1 MGVTALPDIC
11 AYLLEA
17 GMDPQMPAAVLQKGT
32 TAGQKRIVSTV
43 AELPEEVKRQ
53 GVETPA
59 IIVVGKVCALAEE
72 FAWYEKL
79 PLAGYKVLVTRPKD
93 LISTMS
99 AKLRTLGAEVLELPA
114 IRTEPLEDQRELHQA
129 FKLSISYK
137 VTLLRVPAEGSMS
150 LGTAKSIRTICPG
163 ISAFSICSIVSV

>member
-1 MGVTALPDIC
+1 
-11 AYLLEA
+11 
-17 GMDPQMPAAVLQKGT
+17 MDPQMPAAVLQKGT

-59 IIVVGKVCALAEE
+59 IIVVGKVCTLAEE

-99 AKLRTLGAEVLELPA
+99 AM
-114 IRTEPLEDQRELHQA
+114 EPD
-129 FKLSISYK
+129 
-137 VTLLRVPAEGSMS
+137 
-150 LGTAKSIRTICPG
+150 TIVAAVAQNTVWK
-163 ISAFSICSIVSV
+163 IA